1 MLRVSNSMFSKL
13 SWRGEGRSG
22 EVFSQAD
29 CSGTSK
35 IGRRGSSGITRCI
48 TRVVTLASKA
58 NRREEMGVRRAGS
71 GVVFDRDKTLTK
83 ASLPL
88 RMLCTPLGLSTKS
101 VGEPTNSVVTQSI
114 TNVFLLLESRAGALP
129 GATAAGRPKTRYGR
143 PTKANTGISVP
154 EGAAPNGP
162 RGHARLRR
170 AAWPSPPTLGLTS
183 ARTGPRERIPR
194 PG

>member
-58 NRREEMGVRRAGS
+58 NRREEMGVKRAGS

-101 VGEPTNSVVTQSI
+101 VGVPTDSVVERSI
-114 TNVFLLLESRAGALP
+114 AMFFCFSSLEPAPCRAPRPRAGQRPVTVVPLKPTP
-129 GATAAGRPKTRYGR
+129 GLACRKEQHPTARGAMRGCVEQRGRLHR
-143 PTKANTGISVP
+143 P
-154 EGAAPNGP
+154 
-162 RGHARLRR
+162 
-170 AAWPSPPTLGLTS
+170 
-183 ARTGPRERIPR
+183 
-194 PG
+194 